1 MNVSST
7 ELRAT
12 GTDTTSPGR
21 ASSRCQHTCDFINPS
36 GASYPRSGGGAFL
49 THQERKRHIATRTTK
64 HPPKG
69 EQRRRLTLFFNKE
82 ARKSAADA
90 LKKASWLLAA
100 ANAYLGFAK
109 ESAAYLAVVIVGWLV
124 AQTLA
129 VILLSLEEERLA
141 RA

>member
-1 MNVSST
+1 M
-7 ELRAT
+7 
-12 GTDTTSPGR
+12 
-21 ASSRCQHTCDFINPS
+21 
-36 GASYPRSGGGAFL
+36 
-49 THQERKRHIATRTTK
+49 ATRKTK

-69 EQRRRLTLFFNKE
+69 ERRRRLTLFFNKD

-109 ESAAYLAVVIVGWLV
+109 ESVAYLAVVIVGWLV

-129 VILLSLEEERLA
+129 VVLLSLEEEQGSQEPEEQGDA
-141 RA
+141 RPLGIVGKRAQQ

>member
-1 MNVSST
+1 M
-7 ELRAT
+7 
-12 GTDTTSPGR
+12 
-21 ASSRCQHTCDFINPS
+21 
-36 GASYPRSGGGAFL
+36 
-49 THQERKRHIATRTTK
+49 ATRTTK
-64 HPPKG
+64 RPPKG

-129 VILLSLEEERLA
+129 VILLSLEEEQGSHEPEEQGHA
-141 RA
+141 RPPGIVGNRAQQ